1 MRILVSTA
9 GRHGATN
16 SLGQE
21 MARVFRH
28 GGAEVEVCAPDS
40 VVDISG
46 YDALVIGS
54 AVYSDRWVPTA
65 KQLVERVSGSAH
77 PPVWLFSCGPL
88 HSSDRPVNDTADA
101 ARAVSMLDASSHR
114 TFPGRLDAERL
125 SVGERQIFDNSGAV
139 AGDFRDWVRVCN
151 WAREILACLTAGTPG
166 S

>member
-1 MRILVSTA
+1 
-9 GRHGATN
+9 
-16 SLGQE
+16 

-28 GGAEVEVCAPDS
+28 GGADVDISAPDS
-40 VVDISG
+40 VADVSG

-54 AVYSDRWVPTA
+54 AVYSDRWVPAA
-65 KQLVERVSGSAH
+65 KRLVDRVSMSAH

-88 HSSDRPVNDTADA
+88 HSIDRPVNDTTDA
-101 ARAVSMLDASSHR
+101 ARAVAILDASSHR

-151 WAREILACLTAGTPG
+151 WAREILACLSAEKPG